1 MSPSFVLNRL
11 PTVFSDHKT
20 RTRPVVSEIEHLCAS
35 LVLSVSVFSGGLP
48 VDIGIL
54 QMSVAVCMQ
63 ADKRWQM
70 ADWRVRPLSD
80 EALLYA
86 RMDTH
91 FLLYMY
97 DRIKVCLV
105 APADRTEQPQVR
117 RLALCV

>member
-1 MSPSFVLNRL
+1 
-11 PTVFSDHKT
+11 VFSDHKT
-20 RTRPVVSEIEHLCAS
+20 RTRPVVSEIEHLCAG

-54 QMSVAVCMQ
+54 QLQQDTRQMSVAVCMQ

>member
-1 MSPSFVLNRL
+1 
-11 PTVFSDHKT
+11 
-20 RTRPVVSEIEHLCAS
+20 
-35 LVLSVSVFSGGLP
+35 
-48 VDIGIL
+48 
-54 QMSVAVCMQ
+54 MQ

-97 DRIKVCLV
+97 DRIKACLI
-105 APADRTEQPQVR
+105 APADACTVQP
-117 RLALCV
+117 

>member
-1 MSPSFVLNRL
+1 
-11 PTVFSDHKT
+11 
-20 RTRPVVSEIEHLCAS
+20 
-35 LVLSVSVFSGGLP
+35 
-48 VDIGIL
+48 
-54 QMSVAVCMQ
+54 MSVAVCMQ

-97 DRIKVCLV
+97 DRIKACLI
-105 APADRTEQPQVR
+105 APADACTVQP
-117 RLALCV
+117 